1 MDDVDDDDDRRVV
14 RVLAAVVVMAAPA
27 VYILEMEKIFLNI
40 VNV

>member
-14 RVLAAVVVMAAPA
+14 RVLAAVAAPA